1 MVTGTGAA
9 RDAAWARLGRMSKH
23 TIGRR
28 DVVAALA
35 VATGAGALSARGA
48 AAEGHAGGGAT
59 AQTVPQAGLVL
70 PAAGPGRW
78 DATTVSCPRVLRL
91 GPRDYRMWYYGR
103 DPDFDR
109 AIGLP
114 TGRIGLARSSDGRA
128 WERVAG
134 AGYRGSIMDPAD
146 DPLRFDS
153 AHLGLGEVQVTSD
166 GFEMWYFGGDTQLR
180 TIRDRTVKGFPL
192 RIGRAVSLDGVA
204 WQRTEGPVRGA
215 VLDAG
220 AEGEP
225 DASGVGWPQVLR
237 LRGDL
242 WRMYYHSIS
251 PKLGFVVLAAEST
264 DGGRNW
270 RRLGVVFRGG
280 GADDFDPD
288 GASTRHVFWHEG
300 RFHMLYEG
308 WRGDRIG
315 VGLARSSDGLNWERV
330 RGSDER
336 GAVLAPTASGSGLWD
351 CGAVGTPW
359 FVDTGPE
366 RQGQGRYHLYYV
378 ARPETKPGDDEIS
391 VSHQIGLAV
400 TDNPQLTQWRRWVAE
415 PPAR

>member
-1 MVTGTGAA
+1 
-9 RDAAWARLGRMSKH
+9 
-23 TIGRR
+23 
-28 DVVAALA
+28 
-35 VATGAGALSARGA
+35 
-48 AAEGHAGGGAT
+48 
-59 AQTVPQAGLVL
+59 VL

-91 GPRDYRMWYYGR
+91 GPADYRMWYYGR
-103 DPDFDR
+103 DPDFDP

-114 TGRIGLARSSDGRA
+114 TGRIGHARSTDGRV
-128 WERVAG
+128 WERVTG
-134 AGYRGSIMDPAD
+134 SGYRGAVLDPAA
-146 DPLRFDS
+146 DPQRFDS

-180 TIRDRTVKGFPL
+180 KIRDRTVKGFPL
-192 RIGRAVSLDGVA
+192 RIGRAVSRDGVA
-204 WQRTEGPVRGA
+204 WQRTEGPFRGA

-270 RRLGVVFRGG
+270 QRLGVVFRGG
-280 GADDFDPD
+280 GPDDFDPD
-288 GASTRHVFWHEG
+288 GASTRHVFWHAG

-315 VGLARSSDGLNWERV
+315 IGLARSADGLAWERV

-336 GAVLAPTASGSGLWD
+336 GSVLAPTASGSGLWD

-359 FVDTGPE
+359 FVDTGPA

-415 PPAR
+415 PSAR

>member
-28 DVVAALA
+28 DVVAAMA
-35 VATGAGALSARGA
+35 VATGAGALPALAAGA
-48 AAEGHAGGGAT
+48 ATAG
-59 AQTVPQAGLVL
+59 VRPPGLVL

-192 RIGRAVSLDGVA
+192 RIGRAVSRDGVA